1 MPGLS
6 NHVAFWGDSMV
17 PPVAANLQVLMPDR
31 VVYDGGGIGDSS
43 PDVVARQRADSS
55 GRGAWVNVFWYG
67 HNNIADPAQ
76 IKADIAASASLLV
89 PGNERFIILAL
100 INDAT
105 VAGGR
110 GGPEYAVITQLNA
123 ELAALYPGNFIDVRA
138 GLVQLYDPNIT
149 QDVLDFNNDVPPSS
163 VRYDEIH
170 LRNEGSV
177 YVARRVRDFI
187 VARGW

>member
-1 MPGLS
+1 
-6 NHVAFWGDSMV
+6 MV
-17 PPVAANLQVLMPDR
+17 PPVAANLQVLVPDR

-55 GRGAWVNVFWYG
+55 GRGAWISVFWYG
-67 HNNIADPAQ
+67 HNNIADPGR
-76 IKADIAASASLLV
+76 IKSDIAASVALLAS
-89 PGNERFIILAL
+89 GNERFIILSL

-105 VAGGR
+105 VAGSR

-123 ELAALYPGNFIDVRA
+123 ELAALYPANFIDVRA
-138 GLVQLYDPNIT
+138 GLVQLYNPNIT

-177 YVARRVRDFI
+177 YVASRVRDFV